1 MKRSLIGYDGSP
13 CAQAAIDDLPSAGL
27 PREMEALI
35 LSVADVWLPT
45 DPAPPQSQVS
55 PALSDVG
62 RKARQQALEALEK
75 CRELAARGAERLRA
89 LQREWKVSSDAAA
102 DSPAWALIR
111 KAEDWRAN
119 LVVLGSHGRSTLE
132 RIFLGSVSQKVAAE
146 APCSVRIARPR
157 RATPH
162 EPQRLVVAVDGSRES
177 LAAVAC
183 VAARSWAS
191 ALFHVVAVLDERLET
206 ALGWPALFGE
216 QWILPHD
223 DEPRQAVERMLES
236 AAGTLGKAG
245 LKTETFLLRGEPKHE
260 LLAHAKSWESD
271 VIFLGA
277 RGVHHGGRLA
287 LGTTASAVAAR
298 AHCSVEIVRPG

>member
-1 MKRSLIGYDGSP
+1 MKRLLIGYDGSP
-13 CAQAAIDDLPSAGL
+13 CADAAIDDLPRAGL
-27 PREMEALI
+27 PKEIEAFI

-45 DPAPPQSQVS
+45 DPAPPQSDVP

-62 RKARQQALEALEK
+62 RKARQQALDALEAS
-75 CRELAARGAERLRA
+75 RRLAARGAERLRA
-89 LQREWKVSSDAAA
+89 LQPGWRVSSDATA

-111 KAEDWRAN
+111 KAEEWRAG
-119 LVVLGSHGRSTLE
+119 LVVLGSHGRTRLE

-157 RATPH
+157 QRTPH
-162 EPQRLVVAVDGSRES
+162 ESQRLVVAVDGSRES
-177 LAAVAC
+177 MAAVAG

-191 ALFHVVAVLDERLET
+191 SVFHVVAVLDERLET
-206 ALGWPALFGE
+206 AMGWPALFGE

-223 DEPRQAVERMLES
+223 DEPRQAVQRMLES
-236 AAGTLGKAG
+236 AAGTLTKAG
-245 LKTETFLLRGEPKHE
+245 LKIETFLLRGEPKRE
-260 LLAHAKSWESD
+260 LLAHAQSWESD
-271 VIFLGA
+271 IIFLGA

>member
-1 MKRSLIGYDGSP
+1 MKRLLIGYDGSP
-13 CAQAAIDDLPSAGL
+13 CADAAIDDVPQAGL
-27 PREMEALI
+27 PKQIEAFI

-45 DPAPPQSQVS
+45 DPAPPQSDVP

-62 RKARQQALEALEK
+62 RQARQQALDALEAS
-75 CRELAARGAERLRA
+75 RRLAARGAERLQA
-89 LQREWKVSSDAAA
+89 LQPDWKVTSDATA

-111 KAEDWRAN
+111 KAEEWRAG
-119 LVVLGSHGRSTLE
+119 LVVLGSHGRSRLE

-157 RATPH
+157 PRTQH
-162 EPQRLVVAVDGSRES
+162 EPQRLIMAVDGSPES
-177 LAAVAC
+177 MAAVAS
-183 VAARSWAS
+183 VAARSWS
-191 ALFHVVAVLDERLET
+191 SSVFQLVAVLDERLET
-206 ALGWPALFGE
+206 AMGWPALFGE

-223 DEPRQAVERMLES
+223 DEPRQAVQRMLES
-236 AAGTLGKAG
+236 AAGKFTNAG

>member
-1 MKRSLIGYDGSP
+1 MKRLLIGYDGSP
-13 CAQAAIDDLPSAGL
+13 CAEAAIDDLPRAAL
-27 PREMEALI
+27 PKEIEAFI

-45 DPAPPQSQVS
+45 DPAPQQSDVP

-62 RKARQQALEALEK
+62 RKARQQALDALEAS
-75 CRELAARGAERLRA
+75 RRLAARGAERVRA
-89 LQREWKVSSDAAA
+89 LQPDWRVSSDATA

-111 KAEDWRAN
+111 KAEEWRAG
-119 LVVLGSHGRSTLE
+119 LVALGSHGRSRLE

-157 RATPH
+157 RPPPH
-162 EPQRLVVAVDGSRES
+162 ELQRLVVSVDGSRES
-177 LAAVAC
+177 MAAVAC
-183 VAARSWAS
+183 VAARSWADS
-191 ALFHVVAVLDERLET
+191 AFHVVAVLDERLET
-206 ALGWPALFGE
+206 AMGWPALFGE

-223 DEPRQAVERMLES
+223 DEPRQAVQRMLES
-236 AAGTLGKAG
+236 AAGTLTSAG